1 MQREIDYNSGVPLY
15 VQIKNWLI
23 EELENGTL
31 KSDASFPSLSELSK
45 AYGVSIITSRRV
57 VSDLVSEGYLETSRG
72 ARPRVRRKCTDGSK
86 AVPFLKK
93 KHIGIV
99 FPSLKG
105 ELCINAQEA
114 PWTNA
119 IFTGIQESM
128 GAEYYL
134 ILLPV
139 SNCKKT
145 FHQEIIDNVAGF
157 DGFIFFPLSMDE
169 DMRALLARIDRPYV
183 MIDRWEEDIA
193 FNYVASDNYNGGRQV
208 ADYLVDMG
216 ITSYL
221 VLMPKI
227 FNYTEFLKIRGFQEA
242 VLRRGIA
249 ISNLDI
255 RDVDDIYMESGYRA
269 LEQYYKEKQ
278 RLPGA
283 IFTNGDYLAIGAIKF
298 CQDNDIEIPE
308 QVSVVSSTGIELGE
322 LFRPALSTLK
332 VPMLEMGRAA
342 AGMLFRMMK
351 TGTRQLPGIELP
363 VQLEIREST
372 KLPDNTKIGEQR
384 TDFASR

>member
-1 MQREIDYNSGVPLY
+1 MRRYVDHDSGVPLY
-15 VQIKNWLI
+15 VQVKNRLI
-23 EELENGTL
+23 EELESGVL
-31 KSDASFPSLSELSK
+31 QPGSFFPSLSEMSK
-45 AYGVSIITSRRV
+45 TYGVSIITSRRV

-72 ARPRVRRKCTDGSK
+72 ARPRVRRKSSDSIT
-86 AVPFLKK
+86 AAPLLKK

-128 GAEYYL
+128 GGEYYL
-134 ILLPV
+134 TLLPV
-139 SNCKKT
+139 SNCKKA

-221 VLMPKI
+221 VLMIKT
-227 FNYTEFLKIRGFQEA
+227 FDYTEFLKIRGFQEA
-242 VLRRGIA
+242 VLRRGIG

-269 LEQYYKEKQ
+269 LERYYKEK
-278 RLPGA
+278 RCLPGA
-283 IFTNGDYLAIGAIKF
+283 IFTAGDYLAIGAIKF
-298 CQDNDIEIPE
+298 CQDNGIEIPE

-342 AGMLFRMMK
+342 AEMLFRMMK

-363 VQLEIREST
+363 VQLEIRDST
-372 KLPDNTKIGEQR
+372 ELIGDAKIDR
-384 TDFASR
+384 TAN